1 MADLRNEY
9 TQHIH
14 DTAPDMDKLW
24 DRIECEIDK
33 KETITDKENETT
45 YTENREK
52 IKSNFSYSKIAAV
65 AAAFIVVFAGAN
77 IINES
82 RKARI
87 ASERIPTERTSK
99 AETNNG
105 DMADGAAYDD
115 DEKADDADDAYDDRK
130 TENDETEAV
139 AGGTTIINYESLSFN
154 ATDTAPYNNSYVAAG
169 NEFFV
174 EKDVLA
180 DTQLF
185 ADVMVINAT
194 FENDKA
200 VYDLQV
206 NDVYTKEG
214 TLSFEN
220 ITITSSSPYILQK
233 NREYLLPL
241 RKNNNGDYTIV
252 FENAPQIELT
262 LDGGMVFQNGWDSL
276 ENGSMTLEKKNLNMN
291 DYYFDRMRYSP
302 SDDLSQ
308 LMIEWKKA

>member
-33 KETITDKENETT
+33 KETSTDKENETT
-45 YTENREK
+45 YQKNREN

-65 AAAFIVVFAGAN
+65 AAAFIVVFAGVN

-82 RKARI
+82 HKAKI
-87 ASERIPTERTSK
+87 ASERIPTERSSK
-99 AETNNG
+99 AETEN
-105 DMADGAAYDD
+105 DYMADGAAYND
-115 DEKADDADDAYDDRK
+115 ADDADEAYDGQK
-130 TENDETEAV
+130 EASDDAD
-139 AGGTTIINYESLSFN
+139 AGADSTAIVNYESLSFN

-180 DTQLF
+180 DTQMF
-185 ADVMVINAT
+185 ADVIVTDTT

-206 NDVYTKEG
+206 NDIYTKEG
-214 TLSFEN
+214 TLTFEN

-241 RKNNNGDYTIV
+241 RKNNNGDYMIV

-262 LDGGMVFQNGWDSL
+262 LDGGLVFQNGWDSL
-276 ENGSMTLEKKNLNMN
+276 ENGSMALEKKNLNMN

-302 SDDLSQ
+302 SNDLSQ